1 MDAPPAESMTTTTM
15 TTRPATV
22 TRVVDAADNLMCA
35 IDDLTALEASIVQHA
50 GRHSL
55 GHYADLLRALVHVRD
70 NIAPLLEGE
79 TERAEEEAANTP
91 PPVHGPAP
99 YVFARAR
106 TWCGNSEWSSEY
118 GEVTCPDCLAAIDAA
133 AQAGMARGLT
143 TPGGRDE

>member
-1 MDAPPAESMTTTTM
+1 MTTTTM

-35 IDDLTALEASIVQHA
+35 IDDLTALEASIAQNA
-50 GRHSL
+50 DRYRP
-55 GHYADLLRALVHVRD
+55 GHYADMVRALIPVRD
-70 NIAPLLEGE
+70 NIARLLEGE
-79 TERAEEEAANTP
+79 AERAEVEAANTP

-99 YVFARAR
+99 YVLARAR
-106 TWCGNSEWSSEY
+106 TWCGAVEWSSEY
-118 GEVTCPDCLAAIDAA
+118 GEVTCPECLAAIGAA